1 MEHCDTDLQKFI
13 KEGKS
18 ATVNG
23 RTVDAA
29 PHHGSREPG
38 QELSGLIGGCPAG
51 YLHIYIFI
59 KIKLNR

>member
-1 MEHCDTDLQKFI
+1 
-13 KEGKS
+13 
-18 ATVNG
+18 VG
-23 RTVDAA
+23 RVCGIIVRNVYDIRDI
-29 PHHGSREPG
+29 HGSREPG